1 MADSRGIETEK
12 EREREMGKKETERKR
27 EREMEDEAV
36 RGRCVESTNII
47 IAENE
52 DTRFRQRETE
62 EDGETRKAGEN
73 RGFFERK

>member
-1 MADSRGIETEK
+1 
-12 EREREMGKKETERKR
+12 
-27 EREMEDEAV
+27 MEDEAV

>member
-1 MADSRGIETEK
+1 MGKKKQK
-12 EREREMGKKETERKR
+12 ERERER
-27 EREMEDEAV
+27 EEDEAV

>member
-1 MADSRGIETEK
+1 MGEK
-12 EREREMGKKETERKR
+12 KQRERER